1 MDKTKSV
8 MKVLFFIEGMTAG
21 GKERRLTELM
31 KALKLKPDIQ
41 FELVVMTKEVHYR
54 EIFDLDIKIH
64 YLIRNGKKDMSI
76 FQRFFRICR
85 NYKPDVVH
93 CWDSMTAVY
102 SAPVCKLL
110 NIKFVNGMVVDT
122 PMPQNMSNVH
132 WRRARLT
139 FPFSNVIIGNSKAGL
154 SGYNAPVRKSIC
166 IHNGM
171 DLRRFEKVK
180 DSASMIKEMFGTNSR
195 DICIA
200 GMVAQFDSERKDY
213 MTLIEAAK
221 TLISSNKNLRFIL
234 VGEGP
239 DLNTIKDSV
248 PQSLVDSIIFPGKRS
263 DVESIVNIFDI
274 GILLTNTKL
283 HGEGISNA
291 IIEYMALG
299 KPVIATRSGG
309 TEEIVEDQKTG
320 FLISPFCS
328 PELMEKMEILI
339 KDPDSRNKMGQA
351 GRERI
356 HRCFS
361 IDKMVNKFISVYN

>member
-1 MDKTKSV
+1 

-31 KALKLKPDIQ
+31 KALRLRSDIQ
-41 FELVVMTKEVHYR
+41 FELVVMTR
-54 EIFDLDIKIH
+54 EIHYQEIFNLNIKIH
-64 YLIRNGKKDMSI
+64 YLIRKGKKDMSI
-76 FQRFFRICR
+76 FQKFYKICR
-85 NYKPDVVH
+85 SYKPDIVH

-102 SAPVCKLL
+102 SSPICKFL

-122 PMPQNMSNVH
+122 PMPQDMSNVH

-139 FPFSNVIIGNSKAGL
+139 FPFSNIIIGNSKAGL
-154 SGYNAPVRKSIC
+154 LGYNAPTRKSTC

-171 DLRRFEKVK
+171 DLSRFEKVK
-180 DSASMIKEMFGTNSR
+180 NSSLILEEMLGPGSTN
-195 DICIA
+195 ILIV
-200 GMVAQFDSERKDY
+200 GMVAQFDAERKDY
-213 MTLIEAAK
+213 GTLIEAAK
-221 TLISSNKNLRFIL
+221 SVMKSNDALRFIL

-239 DLNTIKDSV
+239 DFDKIKSSV
-248 PQSLVDSIIFPGKRS
+248 PDSLLNKIIFPGKRS

-320 FLISPFCS
+320 FLISPFDS
-328 PELMEKMEILI
+328 TELIEKMEVLI
-339 KDPDSRNKMGQA
+339 NHPELRSKMGTA
-351 GRERI
+351 GKERI
-356 HRCFS
+356 QKCFS
-361 IDKMVNKFISVYN
+361 IDKMVSKFISVYN